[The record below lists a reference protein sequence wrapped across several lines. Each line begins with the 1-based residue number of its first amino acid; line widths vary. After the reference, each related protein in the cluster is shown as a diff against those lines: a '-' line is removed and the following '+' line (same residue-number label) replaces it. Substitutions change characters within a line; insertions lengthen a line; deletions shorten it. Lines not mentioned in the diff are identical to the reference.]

1 MKFSSEKVAQYL
13 KQHPQFFDEYA
24 DMLADIYV
32 PHPRGGKVIPISER
46 QIVTL
51 RDKNHILQDKLRKLI
66 KFGEEND
73 TISEKMHRLAILL
86 LTFTHLNDFLHELNS
101 NLRDNFSVPH
111 VALRLWN
118 VTGDGLEP
126 SKFVTTNADTHAIAN
141 SLLHPYCGPQLV
153 DEIKGWFGESA
164 AHLRSFSMI
173 PLRTKQ
179 TIGLLVLGSEE
190 LQRFYPEMGTLYL
203 KRLGELV
210 STAITRYVL
219 IERNE
224 KSVGRT

>member
-1 MKFSSEKVAQYL
+1 MKFGPEEVAQYL
-13 KQHPQFFDEYA
+13 KQHPKFFDEYA

-32 PHPRGGKVIPISER
+32 PHPHGGRAIPISER

-51 RDKNHILQDKLRKLI
+51 RDKNHVLQDKLHELI

-73 TISEKMHRLAILL
+73 TISEKMHRLVIVL
-86 LTFTHLNDFLHELNS
+86 LTFTHLNDFLHGLNS

-111 VALRLWN
+111 VVLRLWN
-118 VTGDGLEP
+118 VIGDGIELSSE
-126 SKFVTTNADTHAIAN
+126 FVTANTDTQAIAN
-141 SLLHPYCGPQLV
+141 SLLHPYCGPQLS

-164 AHLRSFSMI
+164 THLRSFSMI

-179 TIGLLVLGSEE
+179 TFGLLVLGSEE
-190 LQRFYPEMGTLYL
+190 AQRFYPEMGTLYL
-203 KRLGELV
+203 IRLGELV

-219 IERNE
+219 IERDE
-224 KSVGRT
+224 KKE